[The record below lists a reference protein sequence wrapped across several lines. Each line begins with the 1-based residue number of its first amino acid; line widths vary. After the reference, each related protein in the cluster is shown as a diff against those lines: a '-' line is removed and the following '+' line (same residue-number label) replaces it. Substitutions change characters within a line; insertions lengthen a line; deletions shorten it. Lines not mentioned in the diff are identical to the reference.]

1 MTFFQT
7 ESGENF
13 TIKPKQDSASFAE
26 VNNISVIM
34 VKLQKLSYLLYLA
47 S

>member
-13 TIKPKQDSASFAE
+13 TIKQKQDSISFAE
-26 VNNISVIM
+26 VNNISNNG
-34 VKLQKLSYLLYLA
+34 
-47 S
+47 